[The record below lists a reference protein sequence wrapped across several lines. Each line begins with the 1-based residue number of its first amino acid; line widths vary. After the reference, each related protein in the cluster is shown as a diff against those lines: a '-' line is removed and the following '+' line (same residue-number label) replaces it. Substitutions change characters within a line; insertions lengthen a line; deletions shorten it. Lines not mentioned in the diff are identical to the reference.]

1 MDDSVKST
9 LHRWVIFHTHVIQSP
24 IANVYIKVNLV
35 SLNGGPKT
43 KQLQKVFLHVS
54 IREIYKRILRK
65 DDTGFSM

>member
-9 LHRWVIFHTHVIQSP
+9 LHRWVIFHTHVIQCP
-24 IANVYIKVNLV
+24 IANVYFQVNLV
-35 SLNGGPKT
+35 SGNGGPKT